1 MSYTKKRVLAIMVV
15 LAMMVC
21 LVACGNKNSKSDA
34 AGVYNL
40 TKLDMGGVSMDLGQ
54 LGEQAGVDVKVTMEL
69 KEDGNFTLDMGTLGL
84 GESMS
89 GTWKANGSVLI
100 LTVDGED
107 ATATLDGKVLT
118 LKQDDQAMIFE
129 KAE

>member
-21 LVACGNKNSKSDA
+21 LVACGNKNSKNA

-54 LGEQAGVDVKVTMEL
+54 LGEQAGVEVKVTMEL

-89 GTWKANGSVLI
+89 GTWKDNGSVLI